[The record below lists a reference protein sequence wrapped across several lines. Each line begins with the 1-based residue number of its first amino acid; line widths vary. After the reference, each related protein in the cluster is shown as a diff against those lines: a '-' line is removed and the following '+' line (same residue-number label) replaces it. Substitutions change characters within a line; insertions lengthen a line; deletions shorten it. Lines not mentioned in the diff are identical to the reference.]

1 MFSSELA
8 FRLFLPYVSF
18 KPTVSSSSPNFKSL
32 CTTIPNFKQL
42 PSMYNWLDGLLHFGL
57 KTQTKK
63 NIEWEREKSLADIDV
78 ICENMGF
85 VHGLGI
91 DFSAGACHF

>member
-1 MFSSELA
+1 MIQKGKKAAAAAVLISKVFAQLFQTSS
-8 FRLFLPYVSF
+8 FH
-18 KPTVSSSSPNFKSL
+18 L
-32 CTTIPNFKQL
+32 CK
-42 PSMYNWLDGLLHFGL
+42 YNWLDGLLHFGL

>member
-1 MFSSELA
+1 
-8 FRLFLPYVSF
+8 
-18 KPTVSSSSPNFKSL
+18 
-32 CTTIPNFKQL
+32 
-42 PSMYNWLDGLLHFGL
+42 MYNWLDGLLHFGL

-63 NIEWEREKSLADIDV
+63 NIAWEREKSLADIDV